1 MILTIDLG
9 NSEISF
15 GKFVD
20 GQLMSVFRTA
30 ANRTKSVDEY
40 ISTFTELFSLKKVE
54 NIENIIVSSVVP
66 QLVDNVLLALKHF
79 SKINPLMIEPGIK
92 TGLKLKMDNANEI
105 GADLIA
111 DAVGAIKRYG
121 YPILILDLGTANKL
135 IAIDKD
141 GYFRGGI
148 INPGIRISLEALI
161 NVASQLPNI
170 KLVRPS
176 KVIGANTL
184 DAMNSGIV
192 YGYAH
197 MFDGL
202 IKQFSDEL
210 GYNTKVV
217 ITGGLSSYIKPAM
230 KTDELIL
237 DQDLIHYGLMEIYL
251 KNIKENK

>member
-66 QLVDNVLLALKHF
+66 QLVESVMLALKHF
-79 SKINPLMIEPGIK
+79 SKITPLMIEPGIK
-92 TGLKLKMDNANEI
+92 TGLKLKMDNVNEI
-105 GADLIA
+105 GADFIA

-121 YPILILDLGTANKL
+121 YPILILYLGTANKL

-176 KVIGANTL
+176 RVIGANTL

-197 MFDGL
+197 MFDVL

-210 GYNTKVV
+210 GYKTKVV

-230 KTDELIL
+230 KTNDLIL
-237 DQDLIHYGLMEIYL
+237 DQDLINHGLMEIYL